1 MKKTLLLLASITLLA
16 ACNRVP
22 TGILSLADGSEAA
35 PRSVSGG
42 SGVQAER
49 DLRRLED
56 IDKSIQASLTRLD
69 AALDPNNK
77 TPANLDKLVQ
87 GDKTDPSLLSNRNL
101 RQQAQVDA
109 KFDEKNQALID
120 NSLSGN
126 LDDLDS
132 TRQPDAADAPTRQ
145 QRLLNQ
151 IDNRLDDKAGEVLA
165 EPDAST
171 ETVPAESA
179 PAEQAPE
186 SAPAPEAPEP
196 APEVENKPSL

>member
-1 MKKTLLLLASITLLA
+1 MKKTLLLLASISLLA

-22 TGILSLADGSEAA
+22 TGIISIAAGSEAA
-35 PRSVSGG
+35 PRSGD
-42 SGVQAER
+42 GVAGARAER

-69 AALDPNNK
+69 AALDPNNT

-87 GDKTDPSLLSNRNL
+87 GDATDPSLLSNRSL
-101 RQQAQVDA
+101 RQQAQIDA

-126 LDDLDS
+126 LDQLDS
-132 TRQPDAADAPTRQ
+132 SKQPDAADAPTRQ

-151 IDNRLDDKAGEVLA
+151 IDNKLDEKTEGVLA
-165 EPDAST
+165 SPDSSSDSST
-171 ETVPAESA
+171 ESKPAAPEKAEKVESA
-179 PAEQAPE
+179 PAET
-186 SAPAPEAPEP
+186 APEP
-196 APEVENKPSL
+196 ENKPSL

>member
-1 MKKTLLLLASITLLA
+1 MKKTLLLLASISLLA

-22 TGILSLADGSEAA
+22 TGILSLADSSEAA
-35 PRSVSGG
+35 PRSASGS

-87 GDKTDPSLLSNRNL
+87 GDTTDPSLLSNRSL

-126 LDDLDS
+126 LDDLES
-132 TRQPDAADAPTRQ
+132 TRQPDATDAPTRQ

-151 IDNRLDDKAGEVLA
+151 IDNRLDDSAGDVLA

-196 APEVENKPSL
+196 TPEVENKPSL